1 MKEKHFSILREVFS
15 QAVEK
20 VFSTAYFC
28 VWTSFY
34 VSIQIKK
41 RKRKDF
47 LFGYDEDHPYGHGKA
62 EVISSGIV
70 AIILTLA
77 SLFIS
82 YESIK
87 ALFPPATEPYM
98 IAFIAA
104 VVSLVWKQILY
115 VYTIRIGRK
124 VNSKRSYRNCL

>member
-1 MKEKHFSILREVFS
+1 ML
-15 QAVEK
+15 
-20 VFSTAYFC
+20 TL
-28 VWTSFY
+28 
-34 VSIQIKK
+34 IKK

-47 LFGYDEDHPYGHGKA
+47 SFGYDEGHPYGHGKA

-77 SLFIS
+77 SLFIA

-87 ALFPPATEPYM
+87 ALFPPATESYM

-115 VYTIRIGRK
+115 VYTIRIGQK
-124 VNSKRSYRNCL
+124 ANSKRSYRNCL